1 MTIQNTSDIKPV
13 NIEEEMKKSYLD
25 YAMSVIVSRALPD
38 VRDGLKPVHRRV
50 LYAMKQGGND
60 SNKPHRKSA
69 NVVGR
74 VIGDYHPHGDMAIYD
89 ALVRLAQDFSLR
101 LPLIDGQGNFGSL
114 DGDPAAAM
122 RYTECRLAKVSNEL
136 LDDLDKETVDF
147 KPNYDDRLLEPTVL
161 PSKVPN
167 LLVNGTSGI
176 AVGMASNIPSHN
188 LSEVIDAACALVD
201 NPDLTIKDLMHYIP
215 GPDFPT
221 GGIIV
226 GRRGIHDAYHTG
238 RGSVIIRAKTEIEEF
253 KNDRQAI
260 VVTEIPYQVNKARM
274 VERIAELVRDKTI
287 EGISDLRDESNRK
300 GIRVVI
306 EVKRDAH
313 AEVVL
318 NQLYKHTQLQ
328 TSFGCNMLALVHG
341 RPEQLNLK
349 DFLTNFNAFREEVI
363 VKRTRFELARAR
375 EKAHVLLGF
384 AVAVSNLDPIIELI
398 RKAMDRHDAKEQ
410 LMERT
415 WAASAIAPMISL
427 IEATPNADDFAANYK
442 LTEVQATAILDL
454 RLHRLTGM
462 ERDKILTDLQNVAD
476 QIKEYLDILKSR
488 ARILQILKDELLDV
502 KEKFGTERR
511 TEIED
516 GTSDVD
522 IEDLIQK
529 EDMVVTVSQDG
540 YIKRVPLSTYRAQR
554 RGGKGRTGMNT
565 KNEDVVS
572 DIFVANTH
580 SAVLF
585 FTTNGRVFSSKVYKL
600 PLATPQSKG
609 RAIINLLKLEQ
620 DEKIATVLVLNEEVE
635 KEQFLVFATSF
646 GNVRRNKL
654 EDFSNIR
661 SNGLKAIRVDEGE
674 NLIGVK
680 VATAEDDVMLFT
692 KGGICNRFNLDGNIR
707 VFAGRDSN
715 GVRGIKLD
723 AKDEVVSLMI
733 LKSVEAT
740 PEERAAYIK
749 MANKLN
755 SDGLEDAQVQYDQ
768 DDDVTTLELSKERF
782 EEMMAQ
788 EQFILTITE
797 NGYGKRSSS
806 YGYRTSNRG
815 TQGYKSIVVNQRNG
829 GVVGSFTVF
838 EFDEIMLVTN
848 GGQLIRCP
856 VKDIRVVGRTSQGVI
871 VFRVGNN
878 EKVVSV
884 SHVPGSEED
893 MMMDESET
901 MSDTEAQ
908 DVESAI

>member
-1 MTIQNTSDIKPV
+1 MKIQNTSDIKPI

-50 LYAMKQGGND
+50 LFAMKQGGND
-60 SNKPHRKSA
+60 SHKPHRKSA

-74 VIGDYHPHGDMAIYD
+74 VIGDYHPHGDSAIYD

-136 LDDLDKETVDF
+136 LDDLDKDTVDF

-188 LSEVIDAACALVD
+188 LGEAIDAACALVD
-201 NPDLTIKDLMHYIP
+201 NPDLTIKELMHFIP

-238 RGSVIIRAKTEIEEF
+238 RGSVIMRAKTEIEEF

-260 VVTEIPYQVNKARM
+260 VVREIPYQVNKAKM
-274 VERIAELVRDKTI
+274 VERIAELVREKTI
-287 EGISDLRDESNRK
+287 EGISDLRDESNRQ

-306 EVKRDAH
+306 EIKKDAH

-318 NQLYKHTQLQ
+318 NQLYKHTPLQ

-341 RPEQLNLK
+341 KPEQLTLK
-349 DFLTNFNAFREEVI
+349 DFLTNFIAFREEVI
-363 VKRTRFELARAR
+363 IKRTRFELARAR

-398 RKAMDRHDAKEQ
+398 RKAIDRHDAKEQ
-410 LMERT
+410 LLERS
-415 WAASAIAPMISL
+415 WPASAIAPMIEL
-427 IEATPNADDFAANYK
+427 IEATTDAASIANNYK
-442 LTEVQATAILDL
+442 LTEVQANAILDL
-454 RLHRLTGM
+454 RLHRLTGL
-462 ERDKILTDLQNVAD
+462 ERDKIITDLESVAA
-476 QIKEYLDILKSR
+476 QIKEYLAILASR
-488 ARILQILKDELLDV
+488 ARILEILKNELQEV
-502 KEKFGTERR
+502 KEKFSTPRR

-516 GTSDVD
+516 GSSDVD

-565 KNEDVVS
+565 KDEDAVS

-580 SAVLF
+580 TEVLF
-585 FTTNGRVFSSKVYKL
+585 FTTGGRVFSTKVYKL

-620 DEKIATVLVLNEEVE
+620 DEKIATVLVLNDQGE

-661 SNGLKAIRVDEGE
+661 SNGLRAICLDEGE
-674 NLIGVK
+674 SLIGVQL
-680 VATAEDDVMLFT
+680 ATAEDDVMLFT
-692 KGGICNRFNLDGNIR
+692 KNGICNRFNLDNNIR
-707 VFAGRDSN
+707 VFAGRNSN
-715 GVRGIKLD
+715 GVRGIKLE
-723 AKDEVVSLMI
+723 KSDEVVSCMI
-733 LKSVEAT
+733 LKSVGAT

-755 SDGLEDAQVQYDQ
+755 NAELETDVADDQ
-768 DDDVTTLELSKERF
+768 DDEGQTLELSKERF
-782 EEMMAQ
+782 EELMAS
-788 EQFILTITE
+788 EQFILTVTE
-797 NGYGKRSSS
+797 NGFGKRSSS

-829 GVVGSFTVF
+829 GVVASFTVLPQ
-838 EFDEIMLVTN
+838 DEMMLVTN
-848 GGQLIRCP
+848 GGQLIRCS
-856 VKDIRVVGRTSQGVI
+856 VKDIRIVGRTSQGVI
-871 VFRVGNN
+871 IFRVSDG

-884 SHVPGSEED
+884 SHIPSSGEED
-893 MMMDESET
+893 IIESENEI
-901 MSDTEAQ
+901 DEENIPEVVDA
-908 DVESAI
+908 E